1 MINEMK
7 LNFETHSVDIVV
19 QCPICKS
26 KKNLEIPSQI
36 INQSN
41 QLSTVSIPSGLV
53 CKHTF
58 QAFIDKNFKVRGYQ
72 KVDFELSR
80 MEFYDGGFDS
90 VISELEEE
98 QKAEEVIVNL
108 SSLPIY
114 QEIIK
119 LLRNY
124 VDGKNILGSALFTV
138 DGGVLYSSLSIE
150 TLYNTI
156 REFEVRNKTNLVM
169 AKKIYLVLEN
179 EQKIFSQ
186 FIQIA
191 KTSLIITL
199 IFSGT
204 VRLGMGDLHL
214 KELIKVA
221 QKLKK

>member
-1 MINEMK
+1 MINE
-7 LNFETHSVDIVV
+7 LNVAFENHMIDIVV
-19 QCPICKS
+19 QCPICKG
-26 KKNLEIPSQI
+26 KKKLEIPSQI

-58 QAFIDKNFKVRGYQ
+58 QAFVDKNFKVRGYQ
-72 KVDFELSR
+72 KVDFEISR

-90 VISELEEE
+90 VISELEDE
-98 QKAEEVIVNL
+98 QKAEEVIANL

-114 QEIIK
+114 QDIIK

-124 VDGKNILGSALFTV
+124 VDGKDILGSALFTV
-138 DGGVLYSSLSIE
+138 DGHVLYSSLSIE

-156 REFEVRNKTNLVM
+156 REFEVRNKKNLIMV
-169 AKKIYLVLEN
+169 KKYYLVLEN
-179 EQKIFSQ
+179 EQKIFSE

-199 IFSGT
+199 IFSRT

>member
-1 MINEMK
+1 MINE
-7 LNFETHSVDIVV
+7 LNIDFENHMIDIVV
-19 QCPICKS
+19 QCPICKG
-26 KKNLEIPSQI
+26 KKKLEIPSQI

-41 QLSTVSIPSGLV
+41 QLSTVSIPSGFV

-80 MEFYDGGFDS
+80 MEIYDGGFDS
-90 VISELEEE
+90 IISELENE
-98 QKAEEVIVNL
+98 QKAEEVIVDL
-108 SSLPIY
+108 SSSPIF
-114 QEIIK
+114 QDIIK

-124 VDGKNILGSALFTV
+124 VDGKDILGSALFTV
-138 DGGVLYSSLSIE
+138 DGRVLYSSLSIE

-156 REFEVRNKTNLVM
+156 KEFEVRNNTNLIMV
-169 AKKIYLVLEN
+169 KKYYLVLEN
-179 EQKIFSQ
+179 QQKIFSQ

-191 KTSLIITL
+191 NTSLIITL
-199 IFSGT
+199 IFSGM

>member
-1 MINEMK
+1 MINELKLSFENHMK
-7 LNFETHSVDIVV
+7 DIVV
-19 QCPICKS
+19 QCPICKG

-53 CKHTF
+53 CNHTF
-58 QAFIDKNFKVRGYQ
+58 QAFVDKNFRVRGYQ

-90 VISELEEE
+90 VISELENE
-98 QKAEEVIVNL
+98 QKAEEVIVDL
-108 SSLPIY
+108 SSSPIF
-114 QEIIK
+114 QDIIK

-124 VDGKNILGSALFTV
+124 VDGKDILGSALFTV
-138 DGGVLYSSLSIE
+138 DGRVLYSSLSIE

-156 REFEVRNKTNLVM
+156 REFEVRNNKNLIMV
-169 AKKIYLVLEN
+169 KKLYLVLEN